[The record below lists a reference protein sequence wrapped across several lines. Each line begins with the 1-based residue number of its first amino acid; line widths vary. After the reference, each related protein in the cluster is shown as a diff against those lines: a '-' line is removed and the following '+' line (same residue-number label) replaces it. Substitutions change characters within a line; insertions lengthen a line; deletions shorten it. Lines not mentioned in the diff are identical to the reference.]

1 MVADRR
7 KQEGYNMKN
16 ACKKCRRE
24 GAKLMLKGDRCFTTK
39 CAFSRRSYVP
49 GDHGPTQRTKL
60 SEFGRQLREKQKSK
74 AVYGIGES
82 CLAKYYV
89 IADKSLGNTTENLIM
104 LLESR
109 VDNIVYRAGFASSR
123 SQARQKVSHGL
134 VSLNGKKVT
143 VPSIQIKKND
153 KIKINY
159 KVEEKNVKSDLP
171 SWIDVDLK
179 KKEIIIKHIPLRD
192 EVDLSIN
199 ESLVAEY
206 YSR

>member
-1 MVADRR
+1 ME
-7 KQEGYNMKN
+7 K

-74 AVYGIGES
+74 AVYGISES
-82 CLAKYYV
+82 ALLKYYKA
-89 IADKSLGNTTENLIM
+89 ADKSDGNTTENLIQ
-104 LLESR
+104 LLELR
-109 VDNIVYRAGFASSR
+109 IDNIVYRSGFACSR

-134 VSLNGKKVT
+134 TSLNGKKIT
-143 VPSIQIKKND
+143 VPSILIKEGDRIQINFKQDEKVVKND
-153 KIKINY
+153 LPNWIN
-159 KVEEKNVKSDLP
+159 
-171 SWIDVDLK
+171 VDDK
-179 KKEIIIKHIPLRD
+179 KKEISINHLPKRD
-192 EVDLSIN
+192 EVDFNIN